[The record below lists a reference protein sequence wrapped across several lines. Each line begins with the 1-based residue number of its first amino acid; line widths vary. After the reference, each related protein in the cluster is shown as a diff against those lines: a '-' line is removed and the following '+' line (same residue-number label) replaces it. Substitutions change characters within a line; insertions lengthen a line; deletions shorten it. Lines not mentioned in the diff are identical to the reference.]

1 MSLGQTF
8 ASPRSHTHPIPT
20 STCALRY
27 TCIRRWTLLGQ
38 QLDPA
43 WINCESRHSVLLFG
57 LSGLVSCT
65 RFEPLRLRLGLD
77 PSYHAARRTGS
88 TSVRADRPISP
99 PFTLQ
104 AQYFVHRF
112 NRAHLFVFSSLSIT
126 STSFLQTRLLS
137 PARKFSRLDNITR
150 PWQVSTSPVCLER
163 PVYSPTADP
172 STVQIPAH
180 IICALR
186 RSQAQSP
193 DCCGTPVANSYPQT
207 RQRGRAPL
215 HHHQLS
221 RLSTPPSPFQVQ
233 PHIELA
239 LVAIVHSSLS
249 RWLPPA
255 TRTTLFSPLSSRVC
269 SSLR

>member
-150 PWQVSTSPVCLER
+150 PWQVSTSPACLER
-163 PVYSPTADP
+163 PVYSPHCGPLYSANTHPYHLRPAEEP
-172 STVQIPAH
+172 SAE
-180 IICALR
+180 
-186 RSQAQSP
+186 
-193 DCCGTPVANSYPQT
+193 
-207 RQRGRAPL
+207 
-215 HHHQLS
+215 S
-221 RLSTPPSPFQVQ
+221 RLLWHASGEFLSPNQTTGESTTSPPPVISTIYSTQ
-233 PHIELA
+233 PIP
-239 LVAIVHSSLS
+239 SSTS
-249 RWLPPA
+249 H
-255 TRTTLFSPLSSRVC
+255 
-269 SSLR
+269 